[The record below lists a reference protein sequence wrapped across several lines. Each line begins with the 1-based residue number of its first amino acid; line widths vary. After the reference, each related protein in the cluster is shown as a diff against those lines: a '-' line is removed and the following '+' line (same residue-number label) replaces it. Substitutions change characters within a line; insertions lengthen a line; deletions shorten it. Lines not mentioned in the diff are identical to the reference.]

1 MQAIVLKDFGG
12 TEQFEL
18 QNLPMPTI
26 GEGEVLIE
34 IKASAFNPI
43 DYQMR
48 MGLGESKLLKSQIL
62 GREFSGRVIDSSN
75 STFKAGEAV
84 YAYCGSLGSNGA
96 YASHISV
103 PGELIAPMPEELNFI
118 QAAAVPMVA
127 LTAMQCFERLQISPK
142 ETVFIAGG
150 AGGVGFILVQLLLHS
165 GVTQIV
171 TTAGNEKSRQAL
183 QRLGLPDDAIVNYRQ
198 DDLIERLI
206 MTNNGEFFNCSIDI
220 VGGQMSEVCSSVMS
234 INGKFA
240 DISALTTTNCR
251 NQLFDKAA
259 TVYNIANY
267 ALAGSGDKAGLSYYG
282 ERLGHISRLF
292 SEGKIVLPEVVSIGG
307 LDTTT
312 VAEAHHILE
321 SNAANGRRLVMKI
334 G

>member
-12 TEQFEL
+12 TDLFEL
-18 QNLPMPTI
+18 QNLPMPAI

-62 GREFSGRVIDSSN
+62 GREFSGRVVDPGN
-75 STFKAGEAV
+75 STFRIGEDV

-96 YASHISV
+96 YASHIAL
-103 PGELIAPMPEELNFI
+103 PEELVAPMPKELDFI

-127 LTAMQCFERLQISPK
+127 LIALQCFERLHISPQ

-165 GVTQIV
+165 GVKQIV
-171 TTAGNEKSRQAL
+171 TTAGNDKSRQAL
-183 QRLGLPDDAIVNYRQ
+183 QRLGLPDKAIVDYRQ
-198 DDLIERLI
+198 DDLTGKLI
-206 MTNNGEFFNCSIDI
+206 MTNNGQFFDCCIDI
-220 VGGQMSEVCSSVMS
+220 VGGKMSEVCSGVMK

-240 DISALTTTNCR
+240 DISALTTTDCR
-251 NQLFDKAA
+251 NRLFDKAA

-267 ALAGSGDKAGLSYYG
+267 ALAALANKTGLSYYG
-282 ERLGHISRLF
+282 EKLAHITRLF
-292 SEGKIVLPEVVSIGG
+292 SEGKIVLPEVVNIGG
-307 LDTTT
+307 LDTST

-321 SNAANGRRLVMKI
+321 NNAANGRKLVMEI